1 MTDAQALAKL
11 LRAESILKQTKA
23 GYTPTG
29 PRWKVGMPLLWD
41 VRQGV
46 SSLLGTK
53 LAVAHGL
60 LKETEQG
67 YDRNAPRWQKA
78 MGIIDEVQQ
87 ALHTRPV
94 PNLGPVLKG
103 DKSLLLW
110 VPTHETGGLFP
121 ITNSHYPAFD
131 SGFGQTGREI
141 VAPER
146 LVVRKQSSAAGA
158 DAFYATGAS
167 TIEYWFG
174 HLVQAPAT
182 GVWIDRGE
190 HMGTIAHISQ
200 SDGGPHFHCG
210 LDCRKLIGHD
220 LKWGRTGHGPDYT
233 FGSPTYGQQIAQA
246 LAT

>member
-1 MTDAQALAKL
+1 
-11 LRAESILKQTKA
+11 
-23 GYTPTG
+23 
-29 PRWKVGMPLLWD
+29 MPILWD
-41 VRQGV
+41 VRQSI
-46 SSLLGTK
+46 SSTILGSK

-60 LKETEQG
+60 LKETEKG
-67 YDRNAPRWQKA
+67 YDPNAPNWNKA
-78 MGIIDEVQQ
+78 MTLIDNVEQ
-87 ALHTRPV
+87 ALHTHPV

-131 SGFGQTGREI
+131 SGFGQNGREI

-182 GVWIDRGE
+182 VATTWAPSPTSASRTE
-190 HMGTIAHISQ
+190 
-200 SDGGPHFHCG
+200 
-210 LDCRKLIGHD
+210 
-220 LKWGRTGHGPDYT
+220 GRT
-233 FGSPTYGQQIAQA
+233 SIAA
-246 LAT
+246 WIAAN